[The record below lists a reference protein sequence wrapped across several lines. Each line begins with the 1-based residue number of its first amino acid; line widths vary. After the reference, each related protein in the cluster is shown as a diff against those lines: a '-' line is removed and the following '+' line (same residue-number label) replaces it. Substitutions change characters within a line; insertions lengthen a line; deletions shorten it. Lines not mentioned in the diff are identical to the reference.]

1 MSSEEER
8 VMSEESKVSAADVKA
23 AGNAALGDSIA
34 VLVNPDG
41 AIPKVAGAQG
51 YLIAAVIGAVFVVL
65 GTLVMFFTMRMI
77 AGAFPGFD
85 WFIKQLIGFLVLV
98 AILVGVVYGIAI
110 SLAGKQGLRPEQ
122 AGNAV
127 AVCLVPWFVI
137 MLIMFIVSAI
147 NETWA
152 MMLFAAGPAVAAIFL
167 VASLNRGI
175 EFSVRASIYTTI
187 LAFGVG
193 LFVMSLIA

>member
-1 MSSEEER
+1 
-8 VMSEESKVSAADVKA
+8 MSEESKVTAADVKA

-51 YLIAAVIGAVFVVL
+51 YLIAAVIGAAFVIL
-65 GTLVMFFTMRMI
+65 GTIADFLTLRMMMGSF
-77 AGAFPGFD
+77 AGFD
-85 WFIKQLIGFLVLV
+85 FFIKHLIGLLVCV

-127 AVCLVPWFVI
+127 AVCLVPWFAL
-137 MLIMFIVSAI
+137 MLLTFIVSAI
-147 NETWA
+147 KVDWA
-152 MMLFAAGPAVAAIFL
+152 SYLIAAGPGVAMIFL
-167 VASLNRGI
+167 SAALNRGL

-187 LAFGVG
+187 LAFAVG
-193 LFVMSLIA
+193 LVVMGFIG